1 MCLPFTSSIIIFF
14 GKHIIALCHVTYC
27 YNLFV
32 PGGRKYGHTQKDG
45 CGCVILFHF
54 IHKLDLWRMNCCCYH
69 ILYLKIP
76 CLLDVSFFLKVTPVL
91 TFSPAHFLN
100 SINVE
105 QCCYIVG
112 NVFCSVCAVCDMQ
125 KFLLCTVLKFFACL
139 KLHRA
144 VFSKLFCLWNLT
156 SLKKDGETSHQN

>member
-1 MCLPFTSSIIIFF
+1 
-14 GKHIIALCHVTYC
+14 
-27 YNLFV
+27 
-32 PGGRKYGHTQKDG
+32 
-45 CGCVILFHF
+45 
-54 IHKLDLWRMNCCCYH
+54 MNCCCYH
-69 ILYLKIP
+69 LLYLKIP

-91 TFSPAHFLN
+91 TFSPAHFSN

-125 KFLLCTVLKFFACL
+125 KFLPCTVLKFFACL

-156 SLKKDGETSHQN
+156 NLKKEMVKHRTKLNRRLCREITKIQKYCCLYGSVLCKCISWRGTYFKSSECQSLKY